1 MSDMRT
7 PLSRVRGLG
16 TAKTGTAHFWR
27 QRLTALALVP
37 LGLFL
42 LASIVALAGADYETA
57 RAYLS
62 SPVVSILFLGLILAG
77 VYHMYLGMQVIIED
91 YVHGAGT
98 KLAALIGNG
107 FFSFLVGL
115 AAAYAALK
123 LGLGS

>member
-16 TAKTGTAHFWR
+16 AAKTGTTHFWR

-42 LASIVALAGADYETA
+42 IASIVALVGADYETA

-62 SPVVSILFLGLILAG
+62 SPLVSILFLGLILAG

-91 YVHGAGT
+91 YVHAAGA

-107 FFSFLVGL
+107 FFSLLAGLV
-115 AAAYAALK
+115 AAYAVLK

>member
-1 MSDMRT
+1 MTDMRT

-16 TAKTGTAHFWR
+16 AAKTGTAHFWR
-27 QRLTALALVP
+27 QRLTAVALVP

-42 LASIVALAGADYETA
+42 IGSIVALVGADYETA

-91 YVHGAGT
+91 YVHSAGA
-98 KLAALIGNG
+98 KLMALIGNG
-107 FFSFLVGL
+107 FFSLLVGL
-115 AAAYAALK
+115 AAAYAVLK